1 MDAAQSNLQSGTDDK
16 TVWLAIYDLS
26 DQNWW
31 TAHLGVG
38 IFHSGVEVYGVEWAY
53 GEPGQ
58 YLELTKQCHV
68 VRPRVGAPTLDLT
81 QQPPGC

>member
-1 MDAAQSNLQSGTDDK
+1 MDTTRSDLQPETDDQ

-53 GEPGQ
+53 GGQ
-58 YLELTKQCHV
+58 LPAKYCVLS
-68 VRPRVGAPTLDLT
+68 
-81 QQPPGC
+81 

>member
-1 MDAAQSNLQSGTDDK
+1 MDAAQGNLHSEIYEK

-58 YLELTKQCHV
+58 YLELTK
-68 VRPRVGAPTLDLT
+68 
-81 QQPPGC
+81 